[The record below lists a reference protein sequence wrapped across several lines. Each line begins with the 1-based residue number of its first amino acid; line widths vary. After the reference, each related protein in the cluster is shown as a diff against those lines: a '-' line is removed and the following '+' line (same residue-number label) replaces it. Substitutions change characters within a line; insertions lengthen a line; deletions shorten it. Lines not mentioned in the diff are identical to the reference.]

1 MPGIS
6 LSHCWRIA
14 ARQFHLRGY
23 WPVGEGAAFRVLLMF
38 PKPDFRGATVTFEH
52 WIAFVLTSVILL
64 IIPGPT
70 ILLVI
75 GDALAHRGRSAYATV
90 AGVASGDLTA
100 FTLSMAGLGAVLAA
114 SATLFAALKWV
125 GAAYL
130 VYLGVQALRTAN
142 QTRSLEVASQSG
154 SGAQRFAK
162 AWLVT
167 ALNPKSIVFFVAFV
181 PQFIDAKL
189 AFWPQAVV
197 LIPTF
202 VVLASANAMVY
213 ALLARSLATRLTSR
227 RAQANMQRAGG
238 ITLIGA
244 GALIATRS

>member
-1 MPGIS
+1 MS
-6 LSHCWRIA
+6 
-14 ARQFHLRGY
+14 
-23 WPVGEGAAFRVLLMF
+23 
-38 PKPDFRGATVTFEH
+38 FEH
-52 WIAFVLTSVILL
+52 WITFVLTSMVLL

-90 AGVASGDLTA
+90 AGVAAGDLTA

-114 SATLFAALKWV
+114 SATLFTGLKWA

-142 QTRSLEVASQSG
+142 RAKSLDVGSQSG
-154 SGAQRFAK
+154 SGRQRFAK

-202 VVLASANAMVY
+202 VVLATANAMVY
-213 ALLARSLATRLTSR
+213 AMLARSLATRLTSQQ
-227 RAQANMQRAGG
+227 AQANVQRAGG

-244 GALIATRS
+244 GALIASRS

>member
-1 MPGIS
+1 MS
-6 LSHCWRIA
+6 
-14 ARQFHLRGY
+14 
-23 WPVGEGAAFRVLLMF
+23 
-38 PKPDFRGATVTFEH
+38 FEH
-52 WIAFVLTSVILL
+52 WIAFVLTSVVLL

-90 AGVASGDLTA
+90 AGVAAGDLTA
-100 FTLSMAGLGAVLAA
+100 FTLSMVGLGAVLAA
-114 SATLFAALKWV
+114 SATLFTALKWA

-130 VYLGVQALRTAN
+130 VYLGVQALRTAGAA
-142 QTRSLEVASQSG
+142 RSSEMAPQAGSG
-154 SGAQRFAK
+154 SQRFAK

-189 AFWPQAVV
+189 AFWPQAIV

-202 VVLASANAMVY
+202 VVLATANAMVY
-213 ALLARSLATRLTSR
+213 AMLARSLATRLTSR
-227 RAQANMQRAGG
+227 RAQANVQRVGG
-238 ITLIGA
+238 LTLIGA
-244 GALIATRS
+244 GALIATRA

>member
-1 MPGIS
+1 MS
-6 LSHCWRIA
+6 
-14 ARQFHLRGY
+14 
-23 WPVGEGAAFRVLLMF
+23 
-38 PKPDFRGATVTFEH
+38 FEH
-52 WIAFVLTSVILL
+52 WIAFVLTSVVLL

-90 AGVASGDLTA
+90 AGVAAGDLTA

-114 SATLFAALKWV
+114 SASLFTALKWA

-130 VYLGVQALRTAN
+130 VYLGIQALRTASRA
-142 QTRSLEVASQSG
+142 RSLDVASQSG
-154 SGAQRFAK
+154 SGGQRFAK

-202 VVLASANAMVY
+202 VVLATANAMVY

-227 RAQANMQRAGG
+227 RAQANVQRAGG

-244 GALIATRS
+244 GALIATRT

>member
-1 MPGIS
+1 MS
-6 LSHCWRIA
+6 
-14 ARQFHLRGY
+14 
-23 WPVGEGAAFRVLLMF
+23 
-38 PKPDFRGATVTFEH
+38 FEH
-52 WIAFVLTSVILL
+52 WLAFVLTSLVVL

-90 AGVASGDLTA
+90 AGVAAGDLSA
-100 FTLSMAGLGAVLAA
+100 FTLSMAGLGAVLAT
-114 SATLFAALKWV
+114 SAAWFTALKWA

-130 VYLGVQALRTAN
+130 VYLGIQALRG
-142 QTRSLEVASQSG
+142 ASGAGAMTDTGQSG
-154 SGAQRFAK
+154 SSRQRFAK

-181 PQFIDAKL
+181 PQFLDARL

-202 VVLASANAMVY
+202 VVMATANAAVY
-213 ALLARSLATRLTSR
+213 ALLARALASRLTTR
-227 RAQANMQRAGG
+227 RAQANVRRAGG

-244 GALIATRS
+244 GALIAARS

>member
-1 MPGIS
+1 MS
-6 LSHCWRIA
+6 
-14 ARQFHLRGY
+14 
-23 WPVGEGAAFRVLLMF
+23 
-38 PKPDFRGATVTFEH
+38 FEH
-52 WIAFVLTSVILL
+52 WITFVLTSAVLL

-90 AGVASGDLTA
+90 AGVAAGDLTA
-100 FTLSMAGLGAVLAA
+100 FTLSMAGLGAVLAT
-114 SATLFAALKWV
+114 SATLFTGLKWA

-142 QTRSLEVASQSG
+142 RARSLDVASQSG
-154 SGAQRFAK
+154 SGSQRFAK

-202 VVLASANAMVY
+202 VVLATANAMVY
-213 ALLARSLATRLTSR
+213 ALLARSLATRLTSQ
-227 RAQANMQRAGG
+227 RAQANVQRAGG

-244 GALIATRS
+244 GALIATRT

>member
-1 MPGIS
+1 M
-6 LSHCWRIA
+6 
-14 ARQFHLRGY
+14 
-23 WPVGEGAAFRVLLMF
+23 
-38 PKPDFRGATVTFEH
+38 TFEH

>member
-1 MPGIS
+1 MS
-6 LSHCWRIA
+6 
-14 ARQFHLRGY
+14 
-23 WPVGEGAAFRVLLMF
+23 
-38 PKPDFRGATVTFEH
+38 FEH
-52 WIAFVLTSVILL
+52 WITFVVTSMVLL

-90 AGVASGDLTA
+90 AGVAAGDLTA
-100 FTLSMAGLGAVLAA
+100 FTLSMAGLGAVLAT
-114 SATLFAALKWV
+114 SAMLFTALKWA

-130 VYLGVQALRTAN
+130 VYLGVQALRTASRA
-142 QTRSLEVASQSG
+142 TSLDVSSQSG
-154 SGAQRFAK
+154 SGRQRFAK

-181 PQFIDAKL
+181 PQFIDARL

-202 VVLASANAMVY
+202 VVLATANAMVY
-213 ALLARSLATRLTSR
+213 ALLARSLASRLTSR
-227 RAQANMQRAGG
+227 RAHANVQRAGG
-238 ITLIGA
+238 VTLIGA
-244 GALIATRS
+244 GALIATRT

>member
-1 MPGIS
+1 MS
-6 LSHCWRIA
+6 
-14 ARQFHLRGY
+14 
-23 WPVGEGAAFRVLLMF
+23 
-38 PKPDFRGATVTFEH
+38 FEH
-52 WIAFVLTSVILL
+52 WLAFVLTSVVIL

-75 GDALAHRGRSAYATV
+75 GDALAHRGRSAFATV
-90 AGVASGDLTA
+90 AGVAAGDLTA
-100 FTLSMAGLGAVLAA
+100 FTLSMAGLGAVLAT
-114 SATLFAALKWV
+114 SATLFTALKWI

-130 VYLGVQALRTAN
+130 IYLGVQALRSASHAGA
-142 QTRSLEVASQSG
+142 REVPVQAG
-154 SGAQRFAK
+154 SGRKRFAK

-181 PQFIDAKL
+181 PQFIDAGR

-202 VVLASANAMVY
+202 VVMASVNAAVY
-213 ALLARSLATRLTSR
+213 ALLARSLATRLTTS
-227 RAQANMQRAGG
+227 RAQANVQRAGG
-238 ITLIGA
+238 LTLIGA

>member
-1 MPGIS
+1 M
-6 LSHCWRIA
+6 
-14 ARQFHLRGY
+14 
-23 WPVGEGAAFRVLLMF
+23 
-38 PKPDFRGATVTFEH
+38 TFEH
-52 WIAFVLTSVILL
+52 WLAFALTSLVLL

-75 GDALAHRGRSAYATV
+75 GDALAHRGRSAFATV
-90 AGVASGDLTA
+90 AGVAAGDLTA

-114 SATLFAALKWV
+114 SATLFTALKWA

-130 VYLGVQALRTAN
+130 VYLGVQALR
-142 QTRSLEVASQSG
+142 SASRASALDVPAQAG
-154 SGAQRFAK
+154 SAGQRFAK

-181 PQFIDAKL
+181 PQFLDAHQ
-189 AFWPQAVV
+189 AFWPQAAV

-213 ALLARSLATRLTSR
+213 ALLARSLAGRLTTR
-227 RAQANMQRAGG
+227 RAQSNVQRAGG

-244 GALIATRS
+244 GALIATRT

>member
-1 MPGIS
+1 M
-6 LSHCWRIA
+6 
-14 ARQFHLRGY
+14 
-23 WPVGEGAAFRVLLMF
+23 
-38 PKPDFRGATVTFEH
+38 TFEH
-52 WIAFVLTSVILL
+52 WLAFALTSLVLL
-64 IIPGPT
+64 VIPGPT

-75 GDALAHRGRSAYATV
+75 GDALAHRGRSAFATV
-90 AGVASGDLTA
+90 AGVAAADLTA

-114 SATLFAALKWV
+114 SATLFTALKWA

-130 VYLGVQALRTAN
+130 VYLGVQALR
-142 QTRSLEVASQSG
+142 SASRASALDVPAQAG
-154 SGAQRFAK
+154 SAGQRFAK

-181 PQFIDAKL
+181 PQFLDAHQ
-189 AFWPQAVV
+189 AFWPQAAV

-213 ALLARSLATRLTSR
+213 ALLARSLATRLTTR
-227 RAQANMQRAGG
+227 RAQANVQRAGG

-244 GALIATRS
+244 GALIATRT

>member
-1 MPGIS
+1 MS
-6 LSHCWRIA
+6 F
-14 ARQFHLRGY
+14 Q
-23 WPVGEGAAFRVLLMF
+23 
-38 PKPDFRGATVTFEH
+38 H
-52 WIAFVLTSVILL
+52 WLAFVLTSIVLL

-90 AGVASGDLTA
+90 AGVAAGDLTA
-100 FTLSMAGLGAVLAA
+100 FTLSMAGLGAVLAT
-114 SATLFAALKWV
+114 SAALFTALKWA

-130 VYLGVQALRTAN
+130 VYLGIQALRGASRAGAT
-142 QTRSLEVASQSG
+142 EVAAQAG
-154 SGAQRFAK
+154 SSRQRFAK

-181 PQFIDAKL
+181 PQFLDARQ
-189 AFWPQAVV
+189 AFWPQAAV

-202 VVLASANAMVY
+202 VVMATANAAVY
-213 ALLARSLATRLTSR
+213 AMLARVLAGRLTTR
-227 RAQANMQRAGG
+227 RAQANVQRAGG

-244 GALIATRS
+244 GALIAARS

>member
-1 MPGIS
+1 MS
-6 LSHCWRIA
+6 
-14 ARQFHLRGY
+14 
-23 WPVGEGAAFRVLLMF
+23 
-38 PKPDFRGATVTFEH
+38 FEH
-52 WIAFVLTSVILL
+52 WITFVVTSMVLL

-90 AGVASGDLTA
+90 AGVAAGDLTA
-100 FTLSMAGLGAVLAA
+100 FTLSMAGLGAVLAT
-114 SATLFAALKWV
+114 SAMLFTALKWA

-130 VYLGVQALRTAN
+130 VYLGVQALRTASRA
-142 QTRSLEVASQSG
+142 TSLDVSSQSG
-154 SGAQRFAK
+154 SGRQRFAK

-181 PQFIDAKL
+181 PQFIDARL

-202 VVLASANAMVY
+202 VVLATANAMVY
-213 ALLARSLATRLTSR
+213 ALLARSLASRLTSR
-227 RAQANMQRAGG
+227 RAQANVQRAGG
-238 ITLIGA
+238 VTLIGA
-244 GALIATRS
+244 GALIATRT

>member
-1 MPGIS
+1 M
-6 LSHCWRIA
+6 
-14 ARQFHLRGY
+14 
-23 WPVGEGAAFRVLLMF
+23 
-38 PKPDFRGATVTFEH
+38 TFEH
-52 WIAFVLTSVILL
+52 WIAFVFTSVILL

-114 SATLFAALKWV
+114 SATLFTALKWL

-142 QTRSLEVASQSG
+142 QTRALEVASQSG

>member
-1 MPGIS
+1 MS
-6 LSHCWRIA
+6 
-14 ARQFHLRGY
+14 
-23 WPVGEGAAFRVLLMF
+23 
-38 PKPDFRGATVTFEH
+38 FEH
-52 WIAFVLTSVILL
+52 WLAFVLTSLVVL

-90 AGVASGDLTA
+90 AGVAAGDLSA
-100 FTLSMAGLGAVLAA
+100 FTLSMAGLGAVLAT
-114 SATLFAALKWV
+114 SAAWFTALKWA

-130 VYLGVQALRTAN
+130 VYLGIQALRG
-142 QTRSLEVASQSG
+142 ASGAGAMTVTGQSG
-154 SGAQRFAK
+154 SSRQRFAK

-181 PQFIDAKL
+181 PQFLDARL

-202 VVLASANAMVY
+202 VVMATANAAVY
-213 ALLARSLATRLTSR
+213 ALLARALASRLTTR
-227 RAQANMQRAGG
+227 RAQANVRRAGG

-244 GALIATRS
+244 GALIAARS

>member
-1 MPGIS
+1 MS
-6 LSHCWRIA
+6 
-14 ARQFHLRGY
+14 
-23 WPVGEGAAFRVLLMF
+23 
-38 PKPDFRGATVTFEH
+38 FEH
-52 WIAFVLTSVILL
+52 WLAFVLTSIVVL

-90 AGVASGDLTA
+90 AGVAAGDLTA
-100 FTLSMAGLGAVLAA
+100 FTLSMAGLGAVLAT
-114 SATLFAALKWV
+114 SAALFTALKWA

-130 VYLGVQALRTAN
+130 VYLGIQALRGASRAGAMAVTA
-142 QTRSLEVASQSG
+142 QSG
-154 SGAQRFAK
+154 SSRQRFAK

-181 PQFIDAKL
+181 PQFLDAHL
-189 AFWPQAVV
+189 AFWPQAAV

-202 VVLASANAMVY
+202 VVMATANAAIY
-213 ALLARSLATRLTSR
+213 ALLARALAKRLTTQ
-227 RAQANMQRAGG
+227 RAQANVQRAGG

-244 GALIATRS
+244 GALIAARS

>member
-1 MPGIS
+1 MS
-6 LSHCWRIA
+6 
-14 ARQFHLRGY
+14 
-23 WPVGEGAAFRVLLMF
+23 
-38 PKPDFRGATVTFEH
+38 FEH
-52 WIAFVLTSVILL
+52 WLAFVLTSVVIL

-75 GDALAHRGRSAYATV
+75 GDALAHRGRSAFATV
-90 AGVASGDLTA
+90 AGVAAGDLTA

-114 SATLFAALKWV
+114 SAALFTALKWA

-130 VYLGVQALRTAN
+130 VYLGIQALRAAG
-142 QTRSLEVASQSG
+142 RAVAMEVASQAG
-154 SGAQRFAK
+154 SGPQRFAK

-181 PQFIDAKL
+181 PQFIDARA
-189 AFWPQAVV
+189 AFWPQAAV

-202 VVLASANAMVY
+202 VVMASANAMVY
-213 ALLARSLATRLTSR
+213 ALLARSLAHRLTTR
-227 RAQANMQRAGG
+227 RAQANVQRAGG

-244 GALIATRS
+244 GALIATRT

>member
-1 MPGIS
+1 MS
-6 LSHCWRIA
+6 L
-14 ARQFHLRGY
+14 
-23 WPVGEGAAFRVLLMF
+23 
-38 PKPDFRGATVTFEH
+38 EH
-52 WIAFVLTSVILL
+52 WLAFVLTSIVIL

-75 GDALAHRGRSAYATV
+75 GDALAHRGRSAFATV
-90 AGVASGDLTA
+90 AGVAAGDLTA

-114 SATLFAALKWV
+114 SATLFTALKWA

-130 VYLGVQALRTAN
+130 VYLGVQALRSAGRA
-142 QTRSLEVASQSG
+142 QAMEVSSQAG
-154 SGAQRFAK
+154 SGRQRFAK

-181 PQFIDAKL
+181 PQFLDPHL
-189 AFWPQAVV
+189 GFWQQAVV

-202 VVLASANAMVY
+202 VVMASANAMVY
-213 ALLARSLATRLTSR
+213 ALLARSLASRLTTR
-227 RAQANMQRAGG
+227 RAQSNVQRAGG

-244 GALIATRS
+244 GALIAAKS

>member
-1 MPGIS
+1 MS
-6 LSHCWRIA
+6 L
-14 ARQFHLRGY
+14 
-23 WPVGEGAAFRVLLMF
+23 
-38 PKPDFRGATVTFEH
+38 EH
-52 WIAFVLTSVILL
+52 WITFVVTSMVLL

-90 AGVASGDLTA
+90 AGVAAGDLTA
-100 FTLSMAGLGAVLAA
+100 FTLSMAGLGAVLAT
-114 SATLFAALKWV
+114 SAMLFTALKWA

-130 VYLGVQALRTAN
+130 VYLGVQALRTASRA
-142 QTRSLEVASQSG
+142 TSLDVSSQSG
-154 SGAQRFAK
+154 SGRQRFAK

-181 PQFIDAKL
+181 PQFIDARL

-202 VVLASANAMVY
+202 VVLATANAMVY
-213 ALLARSLATRLTSR
+213 ALLARSLASRLTSR
-227 RAQANMQRAGG
+227 RAQANVQRAGG
-238 ITLIGA
+238 VTLIGA
-244 GALIATRS
+244 GALIATRT

>member
-1 MPGIS
+1 M
-6 LSHCWRIA
+6 
-14 ARQFHLRGY
+14 
-23 WPVGEGAAFRVLLMF
+23 
-38 PKPDFRGATVTFEH
+38 TFEH
-52 WIAFVLTSVILL
+52 WIAFVLTSVVLL

-75 GDALAHRGRSAYATV
+75 GDALAHPGRSAYATV
-90 AGVASGDLTA
+90 AGVACGDLTA

-114 SATLFAALKWV
+114 SATLFTALKWV

-130 VYLGVQALRTAN
+130 VYLGVQALRSAS
-142 QTRSLEVASQSG
+142 QARSLDVTSQSG
-154 SGAQRFAK
+154 SGSQRFAK

-202 VVLASANAMVY
+202 VVLATANAMVY

-238 ITLIGA
+238 LTLIGA
-244 GALIATRS
+244 CALIATRS